1 MRNNI
6 RMLDKLVPDSGV
18 PGFTVDKGDR
28 QILLAP
34 TINPCNPLEKSLK
47 SCQTEYRDLPT
58 GLKGFA
64 KLELIGFANWIGHFF
79 PRIAAGVSPN

>member
-1 MRNNI
+1 MSLEQEQGVKTLSGQHIIGVMKKLETITKELMRNNI

-18 PGFTVDKGDR
+18 PGFTVDKGDW

-47 SCQTEYRDLPT
+47 SW
-58 GLKGFA
+58 
-64 KLELIGFANWIGHFF
+64 N
-79 PRIAAGVSPN
+79 